1 MFGPQQVSEFLG
13 TCLLVALLS
22 RVGNYGNASALMAG
36 VALSAVVAFTPNAVA
51 NPAITLAG
59 VVNGGDMNE
68 GLMTVAAQVAG
79 AVAAGQVLSLAD
91 GKLSALGL

>member
-1 MFGPQQVSEFLG
+1 MFQAQQVSEFLG

-36 VALSAVVAFTPNAVA
+36 ACLAATVAFAPNAVA

-59 VVNGGDMNE
+59 VCLLYTSPSPRD
-68 GLMTVAAQVAG
+68 
-79 AVAAGQVLSLAD
+79 
-91 GKLSALGL
+91 

>member
-1 MFGPQQVSEFLG
+1 MFQAQQVSEFLG

-36 VALSAVVAFTPNAVA
+36 ACLAAAVAFAPNAVA

-59 VVNGGDMNE
+59 LVNGADPNTALMN
-68 GLMTVAAQVAG
+68 VAAQVAG
-79 AVAAGQVLSLAD
+79 AVAAGHVLQLVD
-91 GKLSALGL
+91 GGVGL